1 MQKRLL
7 KAMPHVPILE
17 MRPELREQNEAT
29 DDPDDPHDAVDDT
42 EVNTQATDEANT
54 AEMETDTTFHNLET
68 ECAGRNNGLVERVKR
83 FISKRKA
90 NRGNRAVDRI
100 ELVMN
105 ENDNMGYGDDADDPQ
120 DAVDETELNTQGAD
134 EANAAEIEA
143 NTTFNNL
150 EAEHPGAKYGL
161 AQRVKRFMSKR
172 KIDRRNIAVD
182 RTELV
187 MTGDDNMRYGDDE
200 INESDIELEHM

>member
-29 DDPDDPHDAVDDT
+29 CDPDDPQDAVDDT
-42 EVNTQATDEANT
+42 EVNTQATDEAST
-54 AEMETDTTFHNLET
+54 AEMETDTTFRNLET
-68 ECAGRNNGLVERVKR
+68 ECKGRNYGLVERVKR

-134 EANAAEIEA
+134 
-143 NTTFNNL
+143 
-150 EAEHPGAKYGL
+150 
-161 AQRVKRFMSKR
+161 
-172 KIDRRNIAVD
+172 
-182 RTELV
+182 
-187 MTGDDNMRYGDDE
+187 
-200 INESDIELEHM
+200 